1 MISAYNEFH
10 YDEQKVCK
18 HQHQYVCAVKSKVNT
33 PAIEMSALAISG
45 ESASIPPSSPPTF
58 TSDSVKD
65 VWLMFAAGVG
75 KGSKNL
81 LVDEVDAFET
91 TGDAAE
97 DVLESSLAVS
107 DDTDFFA
114 SSPENRFGSEKSGKV
129 SFEPMVVAIA
139 REGCAL

>member
-1 MISAYNEFH
+1 
-10 YDEQKVCK
+10 
-18 HQHQYVCAVKSKVNT
+18 
-33 PAIEMSALAISG
+33 
-45 ESASIPPSSPPTF
+45 
-58 TSDSVKD
+58 
-65 VWLMFAAGVG
+65 MFAAGVG

-81 LVDEVDAFET
+81 LVDEVDAFDT

-114 SSPENRFGSEKSGKV
+114 SSPENKFGSEKSGKV